1 MVARRFLD
9 PFASRPREERDGG
22 KDANASCRVTRSSA
36 LSRSGP
42 SRGGE
47 VSLACW
53 PPLPSAE
60 CSSCIAWRRG
70 FTHRFFFLG
79 CFCLIFY
86 NARFSQRAWACIM
99 PDLSVY
105 VRVSSLYRPAKSKE
119 DGTRWFLLYV
129 AGVEFV
135 AAHVTP
141 DISWKAKVS
150 RSRKRQSHH
159 VTIYLFGFAEVD

>member
-9 PFASRPREERDGG
+9 PFASRPRDERDGG

-42 SRGGE
+42 PGE

-53 PPLPSAE
+53 PPLPSAQ
-60 CSSCIAWRRG
+60 CSSCVAWRRG
-70 FTHRFFFLG
+70 FTASSFLG

-86 NARFSQRAWACIM
+86 YARFSQRTWACIM

-119 DGTRWFLLYV
+119 RTARVGFCFTLLV
-129 AGVEFV
+129 WNLLRLMSLRTSLGKPKLVGVEKGR
-135 AAHVTP
+135 VTTSLYICLASQQW
-141 DISWKAKVS
+141 IS
-150 RSRKRQSHH
+150 
-159 VTIYLFGFAEVD
+159 